1 MVEWV
6 KACEDALGQALGLN
20 IESPE
25 LLEALTHKDPDEAL
39 TALAPLL
46 LMLEGA
52 RRVVVVRSALLVDD
66 VTAARNAA
74 QKAFELAV
82 LAAGGQPEDPN
93 MVCSVD

>member
-1 MVEWV
+1 
-6 KACEDALGQALGLN
+6 
-20 IESPE
+20 
-25 LLEALTHKDPDEAL
+25 
-39 TALAPLL
+39 
-46 LMLEGA
+46 MLEGA